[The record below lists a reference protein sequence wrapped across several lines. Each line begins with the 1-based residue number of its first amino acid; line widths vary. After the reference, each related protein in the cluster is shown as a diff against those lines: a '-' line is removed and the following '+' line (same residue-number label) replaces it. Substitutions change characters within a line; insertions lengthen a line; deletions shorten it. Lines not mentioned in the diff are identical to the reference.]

1 MREPLLFST
10 SNSPPIADP
19 QTVGGK
25 AARLWELARDYA
37 AIPRFMVIQS
47 DWFEEFLADAGLG
60 DWLAE
65 SLATLPTT
73 PHDRVEAIAA
83 RVQARLLQT
92 ELPVAMCQS
101 LEQAQRE
108 FFSPGTP
115 LAVRSSIVGEDS
127 TEHSFAGIHD
137 SILGVRTSAEL
148 WQAVRSVWASAF
160 SSRALL
166 YRRHRGLAE
175 AAIRPAVIVQELVP
189 AVSSGVAFSR
199 HPLAAQREQVL
210 IQSTW
215 GLGTD
220 IVGGSVTGDT
230 FLVDRQTLQITP
242 ELTAKDRELIYDMSL
257 GNLESRET
265 PRERRNQ
272 SSLTDDQIVDL
283 AELAI
288 RLEQRFGR
296 AQDLEF
302 CCDQA
307 GNTWLLQARDLTASS
322 APEAVRENHL
332 VWDNSNIAESYSG
345 ITLPLTFSF
354 IRRVYAIVYH
364 CFAEVMGVSP
374 QVIQTNRRVYE
385 NLLGSIEG
393 RVYYNLKSWYRAL
406 SLLPGFGYNRRFLE
420 TMMGVSQ
427 SLALDERPRQT
438 GWFGRWFFEFPAL
451 LRTLTRSLWTLSQVN
466 RYTAQFQDNFQK
478 HYAAWDQ
485 LDFAAMSPSQL
496 HAQYERLEDALL
508 WNWKAPI
515 IGDFHLM
522 IFYGLLKQFCDKWC
536 GVPGLQTELLRGM
549 GDLESAAPAHQLLEL
564 ARQAASTPRLKELI
578 LRGRDQDLLESV
590 AAEPVFSEFQRNFRT
605 YVERYG
611 FRCPEELKLESPS
624 LRDEPERLFA
634 ILRNY
639 LKLEKPDLYDSS
651 AIRQRDLAAR
661 AAAELRA
668 ERALSQLPR
677 WFPRKTIFRWVL
689 NQARSGVRNRENM
702 RFSRTRIFGL
712 IRKMFRSVG
721 NSFAKSGHLNSA
733 DDIFYLT
740 AEEVWDYVKGTA
752 VTTDLRGIVNI
763 RHREYAGYR
772 SQPIPPD
779 NRFETFGVVYDRNS
793 FRSVAKP
800 AGDANHTRLLAGLGS
815 CAGIV
820 TGKVV
825 CLENPRDFKEV
836 RGAILAGRRMD
847 AGWVTLFPLVQGVLV
862 EHGNLLSHAAVVARE
877 MGLPTIVSI
886 PGLMSRLENGM
897 TVRMDGQAG
906 TVEVLST

>member
-1 MREPLLFST
+1 
-10 SNSPPIADP
+10 
-19 QTVGGK
+19 
-25 AARLWELARDYA
+25 
-37 AIPRFMVIQS
+37 
-47 DWFEEFLADAGLG
+47 
-60 DWLAE
+60 
-65 SLATLPTT
+65 
-73 PHDRVEAIAA
+73 
-83 RVQARLLQT
+83 
-92 ELPVAMCQS
+92 
-101 LEQAQRE
+101 
-108 FFSPGTP
+108 
-115 LAVRSSIVGEDS
+115 
-127 TEHSFAGIHD
+127 
-137 SILGVRTSAEL
+137 
-148 WQAVRSVWASAF
+148 
-160 SSRALL
+160 
-166 YRRHRGLAE
+166 
-175 AAIRPAVIVQELVP
+175 
-189 AVSSGVAFSR
+189 
-199 HPLAAQREQVL
+199 
-210 IQSTW
+210 
-215 GLGTD
+215 
-220 IVGGSVTGDT
+220 
-230 FLVDRQTLQITP
+230 
-242 ELTAKDRELIYDMSL
+242 
-257 GNLESRET
+257 
-265 PRERRNQ
+265 
-272 SSLTDDQIVDL
+272 
-283 AELAI
+283 ELAI

-451 LRTLTRSLWTLSQVN
+451 LRTLTRSLWTLSRVN

-689 NQARSGVRNRENM
+689 NQARSGV
-702 RFSRTRIFGL
+702 
-712 IRKMFRSVG
+712 
-721 NSFAKSGHLNSA
+721 
-733 DDIFYLT
+733 
-740 AEEVWDYVKGTA
+740 
-752 VTTDLRGIVNI
+752 
-763 RHREYAGYR
+763 
-772 SQPIPPD
+772 
-779 NRFETFGVVYDRNS
+779 
-793 FRSVAKP
+793 
-800 AGDANHTRLLAGLGS
+800 
-815 CAGIV
+815 
-820 TGKVV
+820 
-825 CLENPRDFKEV
+825 
-836 RGAILAGRRMD
+836 
-847 AGWVTLFPLVQGVLV
+847 
-862 EHGNLLSHAAVVARE
+862 
-877 MGLPTIVSI
+877 
-886 PGLMSRLENGM
+886 
-897 TVRMDGQAG
+897 
-906 TVEVLST
+906 